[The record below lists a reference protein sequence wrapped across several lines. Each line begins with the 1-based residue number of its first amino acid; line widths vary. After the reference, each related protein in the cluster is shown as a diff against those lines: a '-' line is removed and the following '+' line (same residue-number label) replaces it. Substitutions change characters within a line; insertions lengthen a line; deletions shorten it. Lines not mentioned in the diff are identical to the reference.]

1 MKESR
6 ARGTPSE
13 TAESLAWQALLACRG
28 GAAVAPA
35 LAASPDLAA
44 LFDLYGPLASIAP
57 GQNFAVAHLA
67 QSLDGR
73 IATESGASQWLSGEA
88 DLVHTHRMRALADAV
103 LVGAETVRADDP
115 QLTVRRCAGDNPVR
129 VVIDADC
136 KLSRRHRL
144 FTDEAAPT
152 LLIAAED
159 CAATGESWGAA
170 EILRLPRDEAGFAP
184 ATIRRALAERGLHF
198 LFVEGGGVTISRFL
212 AARALDRLQL
222 TLAPVLMG
230 SGRASLLLPEI
241 AGPHLGM
248 RPRIRRVALG
258 EDVLF
263 DCSFDA

>member
-6 ARGTPSE
+6 ARGASLE
-13 TAESLAWQALLACRG
+13 TGESLAWQALLARRR
-28 GAAVAPA
+28 GAALAPE
-35 LAASPDLAA
+35 LARAPNVAA
-44 LFDLYGPLASIAP
+44 LFDFYGPLAAIAP
-57 GQNFAVAHLA
+57 GQSFAVAHLA

-103 LVGAETVRADDP
+103 LVGADTVRADDP
-115 QLTVRRCAGDNPVR
+115 QLTVRRCVGDNPVR
-129 VVIDADC
+129 VVIDADR
-136 KLSRRHRL
+136 KLSSRHRL
-144 FTDEAAPT
+144 FTDETAPT

-159 CAATGESWGAA
+159 RARKGEFVGAA
-170 EILRLPRDEAGFAP
+170 EIVPLPRSEAGFAP
-184 ATIRRALAERGLHF
+184 SAIRRALEERGLCF

-222 TLAPVLMG
+222 TLAPVLLG
-230 SGRASLLLPEI
+230 SGRASLALPEI
-241 AGPHLGM
+241 AGPHLGL
-248 RPRIRRVALG
+248 RPRTRRIVLG